1 MAAKVVKYKASKKAY
16 VGHVT
21 RTLNSMDEELSK
33 DEIDVD
39 KLQQSV
45 EKLELQYS
53 KVDELSNK
61 IQEES
66 EDIEDI
72 ETEVDSMNTLLDK
85 VIQIKS
91 RAKAVVKK
99 EVKIE
104 EVRSPQRDVHGER
117 SERKESIH
125 LPKLAIPKFSGD
137 IEKFREFMDMF
148 IVTIHKNKRLED
160 VEKFMYL
167 KSYLEGDAEELLE
180 GLPRTDANYAFA
192 MMLLEENYGN
202 KEVLIN
208 NHVSKLI
215 NLEKQD
221 EKDSST
227 LRVLYNKVTTHVR
240 ELEALEITAGMYS
253 VFLVPIVSSKL
264 TEDLLKMWLKRKQK
278 GIDQLLKF
286 IHEEVESSEEASYV
300 EQAFKNNDS
309 KIQKGNI
316 AQKSSYQPKNSY
328 TPKSSTSQYLPSS
341 HALSSQI
348 SKKSCIFCQKN
359 DDHYADECDKA
370 KKMSPE
376 EVRSIVKREEACL
389 CCMKKGHRIV
399 NCRQL
404 RWLKCNTCGA
414 RNHNTL
420 LHDDR
425 GGKSEKKANGMV
437 TSCKSQATSKVEN
450 PSILPQGIGRI
461 AGPKGEI
468 EINIM
473 LDICSDK
480 NFISSYVSEKIGLQ
494 GHTEEFSIDGITGK
508 TDEAKPRRIVTA
520 TIKNRH
526 HLEKFQTVKMV
537 EVEEIC
543 KPFTRAAV
551 SEKVINS
558 KYLRHLQL
566 ADDYRKEKHSVI
578 GVLIGLPS
586 YWAMVSG
593 RIRRSNNNP
602 VAMESMLGWV
612 LADGSSD
619 EKNQSCTSV
628 LSMFISTQEAQGI
641 NNQLKRFWEVENI
654 EEAKSQVPGWTQEEQ
669 EVYTK
674 FKETIKYEDE
684 TYEVSL
690 PTKDDSEISSN
701 KVVASRRFSSL
712 KCRMKKNAEL
722 SKKYHEAMNEY
733 IDAGYAE
740 KVQEVKEPP
749 GCYYCPHHA
758 VIKEDRVSTKVRLVF
773 DGSSNEGTE
782 RSLNDVLYKG
792 PALQPKLTSIIMRF
806 RQPKIAINA
815 DVKKMYLNISVKEDD
830 RDKLRFFWKDGDNQQ
845 TVIYRSTVLPFG
857 LTCSPFLAIATVH
870 CHLDKYAEKYP
881 NMVNQLKKNMY
892 IDDALTGAETEDEA
906 IQLYEESYGV
916 MKKAG
921 MELVKWNSNSPKLIK
936 RCKEDGVAS
945 SVTEKNIDEDC
956 SSKLLGVYWNSATD
970 SFHFKG
976 EEIINITASARATK
990 RNILKIAPKLYDP
1003 MGWLSPFVVRVKI
1016 LFQSLWERGLEW
1028 DENLPADVEKKWR
1041 SWVQELQGIIS
1052 IEIPRRYDQSNSHIK
1067 RRELH
1072 VFGDASQE
1080 AYGSVAYLKS
1090 YDDEEE
1096 TSFISLVY
1104 AKSKVAPV
1112 KKITL
1117 PRLELLAAEMSANMA
1132 QYVIEALEF
1141 SSVELYLWT
1150 DSKVSLHWIKGNRK
1164 QWKTFVYNRVQNT
1177 LKKSDPVN
1185 WRWCP
1190 GISNP
1195 ADLVSRGM
1203 KVEDLKNS
1211 EFWWNGP
1218 SWLKQSPDEYPNEVL
1233 EEEHP
1238 LEVVAEKKEKRS
1250 LCMLQKSH
1258 KPDAQDLA
1266 GKLVH
1271 PTNYSRL
1278 KNLLKTTAYI
1288 TRYIYNIS
1296 HKAGERKSEPLT
1308 SEDMEGAEKYWIKE
1322 VQAENFPDEVA
1333 SLKEGGL
1340 VKNSSKLREL
1350 SPYYNKE
1357 DGFIKMKGR
1366 IQYSDLSEDEKH
1378 PIILPAKSYVVK
1390 LIIEEVHRKQLHAG
1404 INQTLVS
1411 LRDHYWVITGRAVVR
1426 RVVKS
1431 CILCRKYAPVRLQVP
1446 MAPLPRDRIT
1456 RSLPFE
1462 VVGVDFTGPVYI
1474 VNPGGKVIKGYIALF
1489 TCATIRAVH
1498 LELVLDLTTDAFL
1511 RAFRRFVSRR
1521 GMCSTIYSD
1530 NAKTFK
1536 KASRLLKEYQEIMK
1550 GRKFREFLLDHKIQW
1565 KFIVE
1570 RAPWWGGF
1578 YERLMTT
1585 IKQPLKK
1592 ILGRSSLTID
1602 EMSTVLTEVEAM
1614 VNSRPLTFISDD
1626 PDEASYLTP
1635 SSFLIGRPTTCLPVR
1650 PCKGKEPTTK
1660 LTRKELN
1667 KMAVNQNKHL
1677 NQCWKM
1683 WNEEYVRNLGTVPTR
1698 QQESNK
1704 LKVGELVMVTDNM
1717 NPRCKWTVGI
1727 VDKVQEGRDAKIRRC
1742 WIKTGNVTKTRPVQH
1757 VSRLEMDSMEDF
1769 KEYSV

>member
-21 RTLNSMDEELSK
+21 RTLNSMDEEIGK
-33 DEIDVD
+33 DVISVD
-39 KLQQSV
+39 TLQQSV

-53 KVDELSNK
+53 KVEELSNK
-61 IQEES
+61 IQEET
-66 EDIEDI
+66 EDVDDI
-72 ETEVDSMNTLLDK
+72 VTEVDSMNVLLEK
-85 VIQIKS
+85 VIQIKA
-91 RAKAVVKK
+91 RAKAVVKT
-99 EVKIE
+99 EVKKE
-104 EVRSPQRDVHGER
+104 ESQEARSPQREKF
-117 SERKESIH
+117 KETIH
-125 LPKLAIPKFSGD
+125 LPKLAIAKFSGD

-148 IVTIHKNKRLED
+148 VVTIHKNKRLED

-192 MMLLEENYGN
+192 MQLLEENYGN

-264 TEDLLKMWLKRKQK
+264 TEDLRKMWLKRKQK
-278 GIDQLLKF
+278 GINQLLKF
-286 IHEEVESSEEASYV
+286 IHEEVESSESSNYV
-300 EQAFKNNDS
+300 EQAFKSSES
-309 KIQKGNI
+309 KTQKGNTS
-316 AQKSSYQPKNSY
+316 QKSSYPPRSNY
-328 TPKSSTSQYLPSS
+328 TPKSSTSQYPPSS
-341 HALSSQI
+341 QALSTQTNT
-348 SKKSCIFCQKN
+348 KSCVFCKKK

-370 KKMSPE
+370 KKMSQE
-376 EVRSIVKREEACL
+376 QVKSILLSEEACL
-389 CCMKKGHRIV
+389 CCLKKGHRIA

-414 RNHNTL
+414 RNHHTL
-420 LHDDR
+420 LHADR
-425 GGKSEKKANGMV
+425 GGSSGKKANGMV
-437 TSCKSQATSKVEN
+437 TSCKSQTISNVEN

-468 EINIM
+468 EVNIL

-494 GHTEEFSIDGITGK
+494 GHTQEFSIDGITGK

-543 KPFTRAAV
+543 KPFTRAAINENV
-551 SEKVINS
+551 LNS

-593 RIRRSNNNP
+593 RIRRSKDNP
-602 VAMESMLGWV
+602 VVMESMLGWV
-612 LADGSSD
+612 IADGSSD
-619 EKNQSCTSV
+619 EKNQNCTSV
-628 LSMFISTQEAQGI
+628 LSMFISTQEAQEI
-641 NNQLKRFWEVENI
+641 NHQLKRFWEVENLG
-654 EEAKSQVPGWTQEEQ
+654 EEKSKVTGWTQEEQ
-669 EVYTK
+669 EVYNM
-674 FKETIKYEDE
+674 FKETIKYKDE
-684 TYEVSL
+684 KYEVSL
-690 PTKDDSEISSN
+690 PTKEDSEISSN
-701 KVVASRRFSSL
+701 KVVAIRRFSSL
-712 KCRMKKNAEL
+712 KSRLKKNEEL
-722 SKKYHEAMNEY
+722 SKKYHEAMNDY
-733 IDAGYAE
+733 IEAGYAE
-740 KVQEVKEPP
+740 RVQEVTEPP
-749 GCYYCPHHA
+749 GCYYSPHHA

-773 DGSSNEGTE
+773 DGSSSEGTE

-815 DVKKMYLNISVKEDD
+815 DIKKMYLNISVKEDY
-830 RDKLRFFWKDGDNQQ
+830 RDKLRFFWKDGYNQQ
-845 TVIYRSTVLPFG
+845 TVIYRSNVLPFG
-857 LTCSPFLAIATVH
+857 LSCSPFLAIATVH
-870 CHLDKYAEKYP
+870 HHLDKFAEKYP
-881 NMVNQLKKNMY
+881 NMVKNLKENMY

-906 IQLYEESYGV
+906 ILLYEESYGV
-916 MKKAG
+916 MKEAG
-921 MELVKWNSNSPKLIK
+921 MEMVKWNSNCQKLIE
-936 RCKEDGVAS
+936 RCKKDGVAS
-945 SVTEKNIDEDC
+945 PVVEKNIDEDC

-1016 LFQSLWERGLEW
+1016 LFQSLWEKGLEW
-1028 DENLPADVEKKWR
+1028 DENMPAELEKKWK
-1041 SWVQELQGIIS
+1041 SWIQELQGIVS
-1052 IEIPRRYDQSNSHIK
+1052 IEIPRRYDQSTSQIK

-1072 VFGDASQE
+1072 VFGDASQD

-1090 YDDEEE
+1090 YDEKDD
-1096 TSFISLVY
+1096 SFISLVY

-1117 PRLELLAAEMSANMA
+1117 PRLELLAAEMSANMS
-1132 QYVIEALEF
+1132 QYVLEALEL

-1164 QWKTFVYNRVQNT
+1164 QWKTFVHNRVQNT
-1177 LKKSDPVN
+1177 LQKSEPEN

-1203 KVEDLKNS
+1203 KIEDLENS
-1211 EFWWNGP
+1211 EFWWKGP
-1218 SWLKQSPDEYPNEVL
+1218 SWLKKSPDEYPNEVL
-1233 EEEHP
+1233 EEVHSP
-1238 LEVVAEKKEKRS
+1238 EVVIEKKEKRS
-1250 LCMLQKSH
+1250 MCMLQKSH
-1258 KPDAQDLA
+1258 KPDAQDMA
-1266 GKLVH
+1266 GKLVK
-1271 PTNYSRL
+1271 PTNFSRL
-1278 KNLLKTTAYI
+1278 KNLLKTTAYV

-1308 SEDMEGAEKYWIKE
+1308 FVDMESAEMYWIKE
-1322 VQAENFPDEVA
+1322 VQAENFPDELA
-1333 SLKEGGL
+1333 ILKEGGQ
-1340 VKNSSKLREL
+1340 VKNSSKLRKL
-1350 SPYYNKE
+1350 SPYYSKE
-1357 DGFIKMKGR
+1357 DSLIKMKGR
-1366 IQYSDLSEDEKH
+1366 IQYSDLSSSEKH
-1378 PIILPAKSYVVK
+1378 PVILPSKSYVVK
-1390 LIIEEVHRKQLHAG
+1390 LIIEEVHRKQMHAG
-1404 INQTLVS
+1404 INQTLVA

-1431 CILCRKYAPVRLQVP
+1431 CIMCRKYAPVRLQVP
-1446 MAPLPRDRIT
+1446 MAPIPRDRVT

-1474 VNPGGKVIKGYIALF
+1474 VNPGGKVIKGYITLF
-1489 TCATIRAVH
+1489 TCATTRAVH

-1536 KASRLLKEYQEIMK
+1536 KASRLLKEYQEIMN
-1550 GRKFREFLLDHKIQW
+1550 GRKFREYLLDHKIQW

-1592 ILGRSSLTID
+1592 LLGRSSLTID

-1635 SSFLIGRPTTCLPVR
+1635 SSFLIGRLTTCVPVR

-1667 KMAVNQNKHL
+1667 KMLVNQNKYL

-1683 WNEEYVRNLGTVPTR
+1683 WNEEYVRNLGTVPTK
-1698 QQESNK
+1698 QHESNK
-1704 LKVGELVMVTDNM
+1704 LTVGELVMVTDNQ

-1727 VDKVQEGRDAKIRRC
+1727 VDKVQEGRDGKIRRC
-1742 WIKTGNVTKTRPVQH
+1742 WIKTGNVTKPRPVQH

-1769 KEYSV
+1769 KEYRV